1 MNLLQ
6 TSAGCMSQYHA
17 AWESLTFDEEVLQA
31 IKGFKLELDEI
42 PEIHESSGFNY
53 EIPTAVLEPLH
64 K

>member
-1 MNLLQ
+1 MQLGN
-6 TSAGCMSQYHA
+6 
-17 AWESLTFDEEVLQA
+17 LTFDEEVLQA

-42 PEIHESSGFNY
+42 PEIHVSSGFNY

>member
-1 MNLLQ
+1 
-6 TSAGCMSQYHA
+6 MSQYHA
-17 AWESLTFDEEVLQA
+17 AWESLPFDEEVLQA

-42 PEIHESSGFNY
+42 PEIHVSSGFNY